1 MSCSGDCGPI
11 VVTLLTG
18 APGVQG
24 EQGVQGVQGPQGPEG
39 PQGPAGSVGTVTGDV
54 SISTAGVAT
63 LSTVGVAALAGGA
76 GKALTLQVD
85 AKGRVLAVTA
95 QDASITTSQVQNLSL
110 ATLGGVSTT
119 DPRLTDSR
127 TPTGAASGD
136 LAGTYPAPTLATVGT
151 AGVTGAVDKALLL
164 QTDAKGRVL
173 AVTAQA
179 ISITTAQVQNLSLA
193 TLGGVATTDPRLT
206 DARTPT
212 GTASGDLA
220 GTYPAPTLATVGTA
234 GVTGSAD
241 KALVIQTDAKGRV
254 VAATAQAINITTSQV
269 QNLSLETLGGV
280 ATTDPR
286 LSDARTPSGA
296 AGGDLAGTYPNPTL
310 GTVGTAG
317 VTGSSDK
324 ALLIQTDAKGRVVAA
339 TAQAISITTSQVQ
352 NLSLATLGGVA
363 TTDPRLSDA
372 RTPSGA
378 AGGDLAG
385 TFPNPTLGT
394 VTTAGSAGSAT
405 VVPVVT
411 IDAKGRVTSLTS
423 AQIAA
428 LTTAQVAGLSTATP
442 AAIATTGAVG
452 VEMFAARADHVHAL
466 ATFGTP
472 GVFGSGSVVP
482 VVTVDAFGRVA
493 SVTTA
498 EVSSAGVTTTGL
510 APLES
515 PALTGTPT
523 APTASAGTNSTQIA
537 TTAFVASNSGDRYK
551 TTSGSTATIG
561 NGTKTFSVA
570 SGLSYS
576 PTQDVTVIADVDNHM
591 HGTVVSYS
599 GTTLV
604 VEVAQH
610 TGSGTFS
617 SWTINV
623 GGLTT
628 AAGALLASNNLNDV
642 SNVATARTNLGAVS
656 TARQVI
662 AGTGLSGGGDL
673 TADRTL
679 SLAASGVAAGNYG
692 GASAV
697 PVLTVDTYGR
707 LTSVTTAQAAAL
719 TTNDIRG
726 LSTVEGAALTTA
738 GVVGLSTFAARAD
751 HSHKVATVYARTKTV
766 GVDAATI
773 QGCIDLIT
781 DASAT
786 NQAQVVVP
794 PGYYV
799 ENLTLKPCVS
809 VVASGANNG
818 QISTVR
824 IVGNAT
830 FTGGATA
837 ADNTLQ
843 LVGLSF
849 NTNHA
854 TLPALTVAASGGV
867 TTLLHVQD
875 CMVISSNA
883 ASTAVGIQVGTNCS
897 ARLVNV
903 RTQGNTTAGQGG
915 THVDVD
921 GGTFYGE
928 NWTTEYGTRA
938 LLLRGTNGAL
948 KPYGELKWCN
958 ILVAGS
964 NALEIT
970 SNTALLTMGWT
981 SVGNLAAT
989 GNGINVAAGSVVG
1002 ATQCVFSIQAGA
1014 SNYVVTGAAG
1024 SYYYSL
1030 GNSYS
1035 NAPGATYETKI
1046 GALVTQFQYARSYD
1060 PASGDLTGSFPAPTL
1075 AAVTTAQSNVGSAT
1089 AIPRLSI
1096 DAKGRVTAL
1105 STVAVSALTTA
1116 QLAGLSTATPAV
1128 LATTGA
1134 VGTSLFAAR
1143 ADHVHALTTLGV
1155 AGTFGGASAVP
1166 VVTVDA
1172 FGRVASVTTAGIS
1185 GGGGAS
1191 LTTADAAPLGAL
1203 ASAGVS
1209 ALAARGDHIHP
1220 LPTAA
1225 QVGAIATTGTV
1236 KLSIN
1241 TALTTT
1247 AALSLAPLAVA
1258 PAAPTAGDIWVR
1270 GNILE
1275 FAGTG
1280 STVATPGSNQN
1291 NTYTGV
1297 QTFSNRVSVT
1307 ATSGSALT
1315 VTQGG
1320 GGTNTGAIVTGATN
1334 SGVPLMRVTQTG
1346 AGDALVVEDSTNPD
1360 STAFTVNAVGR
1371 VGIGLSVATTET
1383 AALTVDAGGIKFAD
1397 GTLQTT
1403 AIGALT
1409 TAGLASLSSPAFT
1422 GIPTAPTASAGTNST
1437 QIATTAFV
1445 LTNGGD
1451 KYKTTSSTTA
1461 AIANG
1466 TQTFTVAAGLSYTP
1480 TQDVTIVANVSNHMH
1495 GTVTSYSGTTLVV
1508 DVSQHTGSGTFSS
1521 WTINVGGAVSGGAS
1535 PYDGT
1540 MSYVGQ
1546 DEPGIEST
1554 FARGDHSH
1562 PVNGD
1567 LSSTPGGMQVVGL
1580 QGVLFNGAPIQ
1591 FCIPFCNE
1599 SGTQLIW
1606 SGLSGDLAQPG
1617 PGVGDIEVQKL
1628 RGNQISGAF
1637 PSDQQV
1643 LTWHNSAWTPRD
1655 AVQAADEL
1663 PQNIGTAAIGASG
1676 KYARQDHSHR
1686 LVMFDGSPEY
1696 LASSPYAGTSSEPAR
1711 GDHRHSINGDVQPKP
1726 GQADEVQIVRLQG
1739 VLLNTGAT
1747 PTPQTVLHFNGV
1759 EWVPADYKTCVNAI
1773 VTFLNNP
1780 PYNAGLQPI
1789 P

>member
-1 MSCSGDCGPI
+1 MQ
-11 VVTLLTG
+11 G
-18 APGVQG
+18 AQG
-24 EQGVQGVQGPQGPEG
+24 IQGPAGPAGPQG
-39 PQGPAGSVGTVTGDV
+39 PQGPAGSVGTVTGDI
-54 SISTAGVAT
+54 SIATDGVAT
-63 LSTVGVAALAGGA
+63 LSTVGVAALSGGA

-110 ATLGGVSTT
+110 ATLGGVANT
-119 DPRLTDSR
+119 DPRLTDS
-127 TPTGAASGD
+127 
-136 LAGTYPAPTLATVGT
+136 
-151 AGVTGAVDKALLL
+151 
-164 QTDAKGRVL
+164 
-173 AVTAQA
+173 
-179 ISITTAQVQNLSLA
+179 
-193 TLGGVATTDPRLT
+193 
-206 DARTPT
+206 
-212 GTASGDLA
+212 
-220 GTYPAPTLATVGTA
+220 
-234 GVTGSAD
+234 
-241 KALVIQTDAKGRV
+241 
-254 VAATAQAINITTSQV
+254 
-269 QNLSLETLGGV
+269 
-280 ATTDPR
+280 
-286 LSDARTPSGA
+286 
-296 AGGDLAGTYPNPTL
+296 
-310 GTVGTAG
+310 
-317 VTGSSDK
+317 
-324 ALLIQTDAKGRVVAA
+324 
-339 TAQAISITTSQVQ
+339 
-352 NLSLATLGGVA
+352 
-363 TTDPRLSDA
+363 

-466 ATFGTP
+466 ATLGAP

-482 VVTVDAFGRVA
+482 VVSVDAFGRVA

-498 EVSSAGVTTTGL
+498 ATG
-510 APLES
+510 
-515 PALTGTPT
+515 
-523 APTASAGTNSTQIA
+523 
-537 TTAFVASNSGDRYK
+537 
-551 TTSGSTATIG
+551 
-561 NGTKTFSVA
+561 
-570 SGLSYS
+570 
-576 PTQDVTVIADVDNHM
+576 
-591 HGTVVSYS
+591 
-599 GTTLV
+599 
-604 VEVAQH
+604 
-610 TGSGTFS
+610 
-617 SWTINV
+617 
-623 GGLTT
+623 
-628 AAGALLASNNLNDV
+628 
-642 SNVATARTNLGAVS
+642 
-656 TARQVI
+656 
-662 AGTGLSGGGDL
+662 
-673 TADRTL
+673 
-679 SLAASGVAAGNYG
+679 
-692 GASAV
+692 
-697 PVLTVDTYGR
+697 
-707 LTSVTTAQAAAL
+707 AL
-719 TTNDIRG
+719 TTNEIRG

-738 GVVGLSTFAARAD
+738 GVVGLSAFAARAD

-794 PGYYV
+794 PGYYA

-809 VVASGANNG
+809 VVASAGNNG

-843 LVGLSF
+843 LVGLSL

-867 TTLLHVQD
+867 TTLLLVQD
-875 CMVISSNA
+875 CMVTSSNS

-921 GGTFYGE
+921 GGTFYAE
-928 NWTTEYGTRA
+928 NWNTEYGTRA

-948 KPYGELKWCN
+948 KPYAELKWSN
-958 ILVAGS
+958 ISVSGA
-964 NALEIT
+964 NAIEIT
-970 SNTALLTMGWT
+970 SATALLTMGWV

-1002 ATQCVFSIQAGA
+1002 ATQCVFAVQAGA
-1014 SNYVVTGAAG
+1014 SNYVVTGAIG

-1035 NAPGATYETKI
+1035 NATGAPYETKI
-1046 GALVTQFQYARSYD
+1046 GASVTQFQYARSYD
-1060 PASGDLTGSFPAPTL
+1060 PAAGDLTGSFPAPTL

-1089 AIPRLSI
+1089 VIPRLSI

-1155 AGTFGGASAVP
+1155 AGTFGSASAVP

-1225 QVGAIATTGTV
+1225 QVGAIATTGAV

-1247 AALSLAPLAVA
+1247 AALNLAPLAVA
-1258 PAAPTAGDIWVR
+1258 PTAPTAGDIWVR

-1280 STVATPGSNQN
+1280 STVAMPGSNQN

-1307 ATSGSALT
+1307 ATSGTALT

-1320 GGTNTGAIVTGATN
+1320 GGTNTGAIVTGSTN
-1334 SGVPLMRVTQTG
+1334 LGVPLMRVTQTG
-1346 AGDALVVEDSTNPD
+1346 AGDALVVEDSANPD
-1360 STAFTVNAVGR
+1360 STPFTVNAAGR

-1403 AIGALT
+1403 AIAALT

-1422 GIPTAPTASAGTNST
+1422 GIPTAPTASAGTNTT

-1521 WTINVGGAVSGGAS
+1521 WTINVGGAVSGGGAE

-1546 DEPGIEST
+1546 DASGINDT
-1554 FARGDHSH
+1554 FARSDHSH

-1567 LSSTPGGMQVVGL
+1567 LSNAPGGVQVIGL
-1580 QGVLFNGAPIQ
+1580 QGVTFNGTPQQ
-1591 FCIPFCNE
+1591 FSVLFCNE
-1599 SGTQLIW
+1599 NGTQLIW
-1606 SGLSGDLAQPG
+1606 SGLSGDLGQPG
-1617 PGVGDIEVQKL
+1617 PGVGNIEVQQL
-1628 RGNQISGAF
+1628 RGSPISASP

-1643 LTWHNSAWTPRD
+1643 LTWHNAAWTPRD

-1663 PQNIGTAAIGASG
+1663 PQNIGTAAIGTSG
-1676 KYARQDHSHR
+1676 KYARQDHSHN
-1686 LVMFDGSPEY
+1686 LSMFDGLPEY
-1696 LASSPYAGTSSEPAR
+1696 LASSPFAGTSSQPAR
-1711 GDHRHSINGDVQPKP
+1711 GDHRHSINGDVQPKL
-1726 GQADEVQIVRLQG
+1726 GQADEVQIVKLQG
-1739 VLLNTGAT
+1739 ALLNTGLT

-1759 EWVPADYKTCVNAI
+1759 EWVPADYKTYVNAI
-1773 VTFLNNP
+1773 VTYLNNP

>member
-151 AGVTGAVDKALLL
+151 AGVTGAVDKALVL

-193 TLGGVATTDPRLT
+193 TLGGVATTDPRL
-206 DARTPT
+206 
-212 GTASGDLA
+212 
-220 GTYPAPTLATVGTA
+220 
-234 GVTGSAD
+234 
-241 KALVIQTDAKGRV
+241 
-254 VAATAQAINITTSQV
+254 
-269 QNLSLETLGGV
+269 
-280 ATTDPR
+280 
-286 LSDARTPSGA
+286 SDARTPSGA
-296 AGGDLAGTYPNPTL
+296 AGGDLAGTY
-310 GTVGTAG
+310 
-317 VTGSSDK
+317 
-324 ALLIQTDAKGRVVAA
+324 
-339 TAQAISITTSQVQ
+339 
-352 NLSLATLGGVA
+352 
-363 TTDPRLSDA
+363 
-372 RTPSGA
+372 
-378 AGGDLAG
+378 
-385 TFPNPTLGT
+385 PNPTLGT

-411 IDAKGRVTSLTS
+411 IDAKGRVTSLSS

-452 VEMFAARADHVHAL
+452 AEMFAARADHVHAL
-466 ATFGTP
+466 ATFGIS
-472 GVFGSGSVVP
+472 GVFGSGSAVP

-498 EVSSAGVTTTGL
+498 ATG
-510 APLES
+510 
-515 PALTGTPT
+515 
-523 APTASAGTNSTQIA
+523 
-537 TTAFVASNSGDRYK
+537 
-551 TTSGSTATIG
+551 
-561 NGTKTFSVA
+561 
-570 SGLSYS
+570 
-576 PTQDVTVIADVDNHM
+576 
-591 HGTVVSYS
+591 
-599 GTTLV
+599 
-604 VEVAQH
+604 
-610 TGSGTFS
+610 
-617 SWTINV
+617 
-623 GGLTT
+623 
-628 AAGALLASNNLNDV
+628 
-642 SNVATARTNLGAVS
+642 
-656 TARQVI
+656 
-662 AGTGLSGGGDL
+662 
-673 TADRTL
+673 
-679 SLAASGVAAGNYG
+679 
-692 GASAV
+692 
-697 PVLTVDTYGR
+697 
-707 LTSVTTAQAAAL
+707 AL

-738 GVVGLSTFAARAD
+738 GVVGLSLFAARGD

-843 LVGLSF
+843 LVGLSL

-867 TTLLHVQD
+867 TTLLNVQD
-875 CMVISSNA
+875 CMVTSSNS
-883 ASTAVGIQVGTNCS
+883 ASTAVGIQVGINCS

-921 GGTFYGE
+921 GGTFYAE
-928 NWTTEYGTRA
+928 NWTTEFGTRA

-948 KPYGELKWCN
+948 KPYGELKWSN
-958 ILVAGS
+958 ISVSGA
-964 NALEIT
+964 NAIEIT
-970 SNTALLTMGWT
+970 SATALLTMGWV

-1002 ATQCVFSIQAGA
+1002 ATQCVFAVQAGA
-1014 SNYVVTGAAG
+1014 SNYVVTGAVG

-1035 NAPGATYETKI
+1035 NATGAPYETKI
-1046 GALVTQFQYARSYD
+1046 GASVTQFQYARSYD

-1089 AIPRLSI
+1089 VIPRLSI

-1155 AGTFGGASAVP
+1155 AGTFGSASAVP

-1241 TALTTT
+1241 TALATT

-1320 GGTNTGAIVTGATN
+1320 GGTNSGAIVTGSSN

-1346 AGDALVVEDSTNPD
+1346 AGDALVVEDSANPD
-1360 STAFTVNAVGR
+1360 STPFTVNAVGR

-1422 GIPTAPTASAGTNST
+1422 GIPTAPTASAGTNTT

-1521 WTINVGGAVSGGAS
+1521 WTINVGGAVSGGAALT
-1535 PYDGT
+1535 T
-1540 MSYVGQ
+1540 MMPHPLSLEGSVGGNLDAARSDHVHPACGDLYPLPSSTNGEVQVRGLRGFVLQDCVGQ
-1546 DEPGIEST
+1546 ANGMGVIWNGSSAWDYRYI
-1554 FARGDHSH
+1554 
-1562 PVNGD
+1562 PV
-1567 LSSTPGGMQVVGL
+1567 LSSTMPSS
-1580 QGVLFNGAPIQ
+1580 
-1591 FCIPFCNE
+1591 C
-1599 SGTQLIW
+1599 T
-1606 SGLSGDLAQPG
+1606 SGD
-1617 PGVGDIEVQKL
+1617 
-1628 RGNQISGAF
+1628 SG
-1637 PSDQQV
+1637 S
-1643 LTWHNSAWTPRD
+1643 
-1655 AVQAADEL
+1655 
-1663 PQNIGTAAIGASG
+1663 
-1676 KYARQDHSHR
+1676 
-1686 LVMFDGSPEY
+1686 
-1696 LASSPYAGTSSEPAR
+1696 AGTSYEAAR
-1711 GDHRHSINGDVQPKP
+1711 SDHQHPMPNLVQLSNSFGDTPLAP
-1726 GQADEVQIVRLQG
+1726 GVATAG
-1739 VLLNTGAT
+1739 TGTVAARWDHVH
-1747 PTPQTVLHFNGV
+1747 PEQTLPVGSNA
-1759 EWVPADYKTCVNAI
+1759 VPAGLSEDGKAGTSNDFSRSDHEHPLPFGQTYPSDLAAEPSFGGSAQAARADHVHRLPAADNLPSAPGTAFAGTSLLLSRSDHVHPAQETYASKINEI
-1773 VTFLNNP
+1773 ISFLNNQ
-1780 PYNAGLQPI
+1780 PYNAGISLI

>member
-1 MSCSGDCGPI
+1 MSCESNCGPLT
-11 VVTLLTG
+11 VTLLTG

-24 EQGVQGVQGPQGPEG
+24 PQGVQGVQGPVGPQG

-54 SISTAGVAT
+54 NITTEGVAT

-127 TPTGAASGD
+127 IPTGAASGD
-136 LAGTYPAPTLATVGT
+136 LAGTYPGPTLATIGT
-151 AGVTGAVDKALLL
+151 AGVTGAADKTLLL

-173 AVTAQA
+173 AATAQA
-179 ISITTAQVQNLSLA
+179 ISVTTSQVQNLSLA
-193 TLGGVATTDPRLT
+193 TLGGV
-206 DARTPT
+206 
-212 GTASGDLA
+212 S
-220 GTYPAPTLATVGTA
+220 
-234 GVTGSAD
+234 
-241 KALVIQTDAKGRV
+241 
-254 VAATAQAINITTSQV
+254 
-269 QNLSLETLGGV
+269 
-280 ATTDPR
+280 TTDPR
-286 LSDARTPSGA
+286 LSDARIPAGA

-317 VTGSSDK
+317 VTGSADK
-324 ALLIQTDAKGRVVAA
+324 TLLLQTDAKGRTIAV

-385 TFPNPTLGT
+385 TYPNPTLGT

-411 IDAKGRVTSLTS
+411 IDAKGRVTSLSS

-466 ATFGTP
+466 TTFGTP
-472 GVFGSGSVVP
+472 GVFGSGSAVP

-604 VEVAQH
+604 VEVSQH

-628 AAGALLASNNLNDV
+628 AAGALLASNNLSDV
-642 SNVATARTNLGAVS
+642 SSVATARTNLGAVS
-656 TARQVI
+656 TARQVS

-679 SLAASGVAAGNYG
+679 SLAASGVSAGNYG

-738 GVVGLSTFAARAD
+738 GVVGLSLFAARGD

-830 FTGGATA
+830 FIGGAIA

-843 LVGLSF
+843 LVGLSL

-854 TLPALTVAASGGV
+854 TLPTLTVAASGGV

-875 CMVISSNA
+875 CMVTSSNS
-883 ASTAVGIQVGTNCS
+883 ASTAIGIQVGINCS

-921 GGTFYGE
+921 GGTFYAE

-948 KPYGELKWCN
+948 KPYGELKWSN
-958 ILVAGS
+958 ISVSGA
-964 NALEIT
+964 NAIEIT
-970 SNTALLTMGWT
+970 SATALLTMGWV
-981 SVGNLAAT
+981 SVGNLATT

-1002 ATQCVFSIQAGA
+1002 ATQCVFSVQAGA
-1014 SNYVVTGAAG
+1014 SNYVVTGATG

-1035 NAPGATYETKI
+1035 NATGAPYETKI

-1075 AAVTTAQSNVGSAT
+1075 AAVTTAQSNVGTAT

-1143 ADHVHALTTLGV
+1143 ADHVHALATIGTP
-1155 AGTFGGASAVP
+1155 GTFGDSSVVP
-1166 VVTVDA
+1166 IITLDA
-1172 FGRVASVTTAGIS
+1172 FGRVAALTTTAIS
-1185 GGGGAS
+1185 GGGGGVS
-1191 LTTADAAPLGAL
+1191 LTTAEAAPLGAV
-1203 ASAGVS
+1203 ASAGIS
-1209 ALAARGDHIHP
+1209 NFAAHGDHVHP

-1225 QVGAIATTGTV
+1225 Q
-1236 KLSIN
+1236 
-1241 TALTTT
+1241 
-1247 AALSLAPLAVA
+1247 
-1258 PAAPTAGDIWVR
+1258 
-1270 GNILE
+1270 
-1275 FAGTG
+1275 
-1280 STVATPGSNQN
+1280 
-1291 NTYTGV
+1291 
-1297 QTFSNRVSVT
+1297 
-1307 ATSGSALT
+1307 
-1315 VTQGG
+1315 
-1320 GGTNTGAIVTGATN
+1320 
-1334 SGVPLMRVTQTG
+1334 
-1346 AGDALVVEDSTNPD
+1346 
-1360 STAFTVNAVGR
+1360 
-1371 VGIGLSVATTET
+1371 
-1383 AALTVDAGGIKFAD
+1383 
-1397 GTLQTT
+1397 
-1403 AIGALT
+1403 IGALT
-1409 TAGLASLSSPAFT
+1409 TTQILGLSTATPAVLTTT
-1422 GIPTAPTASAGTNST
+1422 GVVGVSTYAARADHSHAMTTAATAPLFSGTAPSALGTTASAGSSVFVARSDHRHIYPTPAQIGALST
-1437 QIATTAFV
+1437 TGTVPLTIDTTALNV
-1445 LTNGGD
+1445 PPLRLTPQLTP
-1451 KYKTTSSTTA
+1451 TTSGFGQVWVDSYTSPYLLKFVSNVRTEVVATQTQTNTFLLGQVFNPAWDSTNPAIRIQQTGTADCLRVEDSATPDATPFVIDASGRVGVGVAPDAAA
-1461 AIANG
+1461 AITLDGGGIKIAN
-1466 TQTFTVAAGLSYTP
+1466 AGAT
-1480 TQDVTIVANVSNHMH
+1480 AFC
-1495 GTVTSYSGTTLVV
+1495 TVTVGAGSPEGVVTAGPGSLYLNTSG
-1508 DVSQHTGSGTFSS
+1508 GSGTSL
-1521 WTINVGGAVSGGAS
+1521 
-1535 PYDGT
+1535 
-1540 MSYVGQ
+1540 YVK
-1546 DEPGIEST
+1546 
-1554 FARGDHSH
+1554 
-1562 PVNGD
+1562 
-1567 LSSTPGGMQVVGL
+1567 
-1580 QGVLFNGAPIQ
+1580 
-1591 FCIPFCNE
+1591 E
-1599 SGTQLIW
+1599 SG
-1606 SGLSGDLAQPG
+1606 SG
-1617 PGVGDIEVQKL
+1617 
-1628 RGNQISGAF
+1628 
-1637 PSDQQV
+1637 
-1643 LTWHNSAWTPRD
+1643 
-1655 AVQAADEL
+1655 
-1663 PQNIGTAAIGASG
+1663 
-1676 KYARQDHSHR
+1676 
-1686 LVMFDGSPEY
+1686 
-1696 LASSPYAGTSSEPAR
+1696 
-1711 GDHRHSINGDVQPKP
+1711 
-1726 GQADEVQIVRLQG
+1726 
-1739 VLLNTGAT
+1739 NTG
-1747 PTPQTVLHFNGV
+1747 
-1759 EWVPADYKTCVNAI
+1759 WVGK
-1773 VTFLNNP
+1773 
-1780 PYNAGLQPI
+1780 
-1789 P
+1789 